1 MTDIEIA
8 VEEIQK
14 AYAAAAWERDVQRFI
29 GLYDERVRVFDA
41 WGVWQYEG
49 APQWQRAVDGWFS
62 SLGSERV
69 RVTFEDTTAVG
80 TTALAF
86 ASATVTYAGISAEGE
101 ELRSMQNRIS
111 WGLRSTGHVLR
122 IVLEHTS
129 APVGFDDMKAILHR
143 AASK

>member
-1 MTDIEIA
+1 
-8 VEEIQK
+8 
-14 AYAAAAWERDVQRFI
+14 VQRFI

-49 APQWQRAVDGWFS
+49 AQQWQRAVEGWFS

-69 RVTFEDTTAVG
+69 RVTFEGTTAVG

-86 ASATVTYAGISAEGE
+86 ASATVTYAGVSAEGE
-101 ELRSMQNRIS
+101 ALRSMQNRIS
-111 WGLRSTGHVLR
+111 WGLRSSGHVLR
-122 IVLEHTS
+122 IVHEHTS
-129 APVGFDDMKAILHR
+129 APVGFDDMKAILNR

>member
-1 MTDIEIA
+1 M
-8 VEEIQK
+8 
-14 AYAAAAWERDVQRFI
+14 
-29 GLYDERVRVFDA
+29 
-41 WGVWQYEG
+41 
-49 APQWQRAVDGWFS
+49 DGWFS

-129 APVGFDDMKAILHR
+129 APVGFEDMKAILHR